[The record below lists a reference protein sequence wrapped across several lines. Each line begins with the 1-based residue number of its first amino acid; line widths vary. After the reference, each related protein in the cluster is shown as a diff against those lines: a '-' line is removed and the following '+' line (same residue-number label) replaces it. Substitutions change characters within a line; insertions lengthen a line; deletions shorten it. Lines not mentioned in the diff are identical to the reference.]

1 MDKQKF
7 CLVGY
12 GSHSRK
18 RIIPALSK
26 LNCEIVG
33 LVSKK
38 KLSKIN
44 YKIYKT
50 LELAIKN
57 VPKNTIFIINSP
69 PDKHFEQA
77 RKLLNHNFNIIIEK
91 PIFIRLDQLKKIEKI
106 SNLKNKIYLEAMMY
120 KRSKLYKKLLEIWK
134 KNQRSIRK
142 IDATF
147 IIPEFPKKTFRSKK
161 INYPVNLYDI
171 GCYLIDLKNS
181 LGLNLMFHEIKILNH
196 KSKSKEI
203 VKITFKRKDLEFKL
217 SFGVGGNYRN
227 HVTMYKNKKNY
238 FRFRPFFF
246 GRSGTRK
253 FIEKNDK
260 KTNTISFQE
269 NDSFINLYSETVS
282 IHSKNRKSR
291 FRLMSKNLT
300 DLEFI
305 SKQYKNIINH

>member
-1 MDKQKF
+1 LYPSL
-7 CLVGY
+7 LV
-12 GSHSRK
+12 
-18 RIIPALSK
+18 
-26 LNCEIVG
+26 
-33 LVSKK
+33 
-38 KLSKIN
+38 
-44 YKIYKT
+44 
-50 LELAIKN
+50 
-57 VPKNTIFIINSP
+57 IF
-69 PDKHFEQA
+69 A
-77 RKLLNHNFNIIIEK
+77 KLLHGSTHIASFFLK
-91 PIFIRLDQLKKIEKI
+91 FFIRVPSLLPI
-106 SNLKNKIYLEAMMY
+106 S
-120 KRSKLYKKLLEIWK
+120 
-134 KNQRSIRK
+134 
-142 IDATF
+142 
-147 IIPEFPKKTFRSKK
+147 
-161 INYPVNLYDI
+161 
-171 GCYLIDLKNS
+171 KNS